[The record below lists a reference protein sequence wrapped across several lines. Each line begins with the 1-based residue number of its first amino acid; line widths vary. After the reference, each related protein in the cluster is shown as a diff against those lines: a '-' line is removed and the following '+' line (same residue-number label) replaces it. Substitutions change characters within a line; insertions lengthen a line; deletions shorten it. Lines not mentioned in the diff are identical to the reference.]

1 VYQHLSLLKRINP
14 THVLI
19 LGSDHVYHMD
29 YRHLLQLH
37 QESDAD
43 MMVATFLVPR
53 HQASQFGIVTVNP
66 LVEVTTLLAKPCG

>member
-37 QESDAD
+37 QESDTD

-53 HQASQFGIVTVNP
+53 HQASQFGIVTGNP